1 MTPAAHPRRFLA
13 WSCLVVSLLGVA
25 CSAGSPARLD
35 AYRSGAEATTEQPT
49 LRRGM
54 NFGDAMDAPNEGEW
68 GVALQASDFQAVKDA
83 GFDHVRIPMR
93 VSAHA
98 GRQAPFAIEPRF
110 RARMD
115 WAVDQAL
122 SRDLA
127 VIIYVHH
134 YR

>member
-1 MTPAAHPRRFLA
+1 MVLTVPGNARGNRAARHACGLRKDDMTPAAHPRRFLA

-25 CSAGSPARLD
+25 CSAGSTARLD
-35 AYRSGAEATTEQPT
+35 AYRSGAAATHAQPT

-83 GFDHVRIPMR
+83 GFAHVRIPMR

-98 GRQAPFAIEPRF
+98 GRQAPFAF
-110 RARMD
+110 
-115 WAVDQAL
+115 
-122 SRDLA
+122 
-127 VIIYVHH
+127 
-134 YR
+134 